1 MISFNSSQRFFL
13 YRAAIDMR
21 KSFDGPCGLVT
32 NELQKP
38 LTSGDVFMFINKPR
52 NSIKLL
58 VWDRN
63 GFVIYYKRLEEGTF
77 EMPGTDEKSISIK
90 WEELVMM
97 LEGIALKSVKRRKR
111 YSIPQS
117 MSLSSYVRKA
127 YCTMLFLH
135 NYLTTL
141 MNE

>member
-1 MISFNSSQRFFL
+1 MRRSFSGL
-13 YRAAIDMR
+13 
-21 KSFDGPCGLVT
+21 GGLVV

-38 LTSGDVFMFINKPR
+38 LTSGDVFIFINKPR

-77 EMPGTDEKSISIK
+77 ELPLAVNDTKSIAIK

-111 YSIPQS
+111 YTCQQ
-117 MSLSSYVRKA
+117 
-127 YCTMLFLH
+127 
-135 NYLTTL
+135 
-141 MNE
+141 E

>member
-1 MISFNSSQRFFL
+1 MISFSSSQRFFL
-13 YRAAIDMR
+13 YRGATDMR
-21 KSFDGPCGLVT
+21 RSFAGLSGIVT

-38 LTSGDVFMFINKPR
+38 LTTGDVFIFINKPR

-77 EMPGTDEKSISIK
+77 EIPAGDEKSVVIK

-97 LEGIALKSVKRRKR
+97 LEGISLKSVKRRKR
-111 YSIPQS
+111 YAGFQNQPPCQQS
-117 MSLSSYVRKA
+117 
-127 YCTMLFLH
+127 
-135 NYLTTL
+135 
-141 MNE
+141 

>member
-13 YRAAIDMR
+13 YRSSTDMR
-21 KSFDGPCGLVT
+21 RSFAGLSGIVL

-38 LTSGDVFMFINKPR
+38 LTSGDVFIFINKPR

-77 EMPGTDEKSISIK
+77 EIPAGDEKSIVIK
-90 WEELVMM
+90 WDELIMM

-111 YSIPQS
+111 YSIPQ
-117 MSLSSYVRKA
+117 
-127 YCTMLFLH
+127 
-135 NYLTTL
+135 
-141 MNE
+141 E

>member
-1 MISFNSSQRFFL
+1 MRRSF
-13 YRAAIDMR
+13 A
-21 KSFDGPCGLVT
+21 GLSGIVL

-38 LTSGDVFMFINKPR
+38 LTSGDVFIFINKPR

-77 EMPGTDEKSISIK
+77 EIPAGDEKSIVIK
-90 WEELVMM
+90 WDELIMM

-111 YSIPQS
+111 YSIPQ
-117 MSLSSYVRKA
+117 
-127 YCTMLFLH
+127 
-135 NYLTTL
+135 
-141 MNE
+141 E

>member
-13 YRAAIDMR
+13 YRSATDMR
-21 KSFDGPCGLVT
+21 KSFDGLCGFVT

-38 LTSGDVFMFINKPR
+38 LTTGDVFIFINKPR

-63 GFVIYYKRLEEGTF
+63 GFVIYYKRLEEGNF
-77 EMPGTDEKSISIK
+77 EIPVGDDKAISIK

-97 LEGIALKSVKRRKR
+97 LEGIALKSLKRRKR
-111 YSIPQS
+111 YSIPQ
-117 MSLSSYVRKA
+117 
-127 YCTMLFLH
+127 
-135 NYLTTL
+135 
-141 MNE
+141 E

>member
-13 YRAAIDMR
+13 YRAATDMR
-21 KSFDGPCGLVT
+21 KSFDGLCGLVT

-38 LTSGDVFMFINKPR
+38 FTTGDVFMFINKPR

-77 EMPGTDEKSISIK
+77 EVPGIDEKSISIK

-111 YSIPQS
+111 YTCQQ
-117 MSLSSYVRKA
+117 
-127 YCTMLFLH
+127 
-135 NYLTTL
+135 
-141 MNE
+141 E